1 MRAKGAGS
9 GRLAVAAAAAILA
22 SVLFAGKAAVADDK
36 GDKAGAISRSSG
48 DAVVHVRVVMK
59 YRIAVGGREI
69 RNGENEVEAVGTV
82 IDPAGLTVLS
92 NTNIDPTKAY
102 ADMLK
107 KSRPG
112 GEDPG
117 SIDIDGSFTDVRI
130 RLGDGSELPARVVLR
145 DKDLDLVFVRPS
157 EKPQKPLAF
166 VDLAKDGKPAM
177 LDELV
182 ILGRMGAIGGRAP
195 SASLFR
201 IEAVVRKPRSYYL
214 VDQNAVSGRLGSPA
228 FTLDGKVAGIL
239 LLRAMD
245 TQEGGTGPLEMVF
258 GGISRLGLYP
268 VILPAEEVASVAKQA
283 AEKGADGR

>member
-1 MRAKGAGS
+1 MGAGS
-9 GRLAVAAAAAILA
+9 GRAVATIAAALA
-22 SVLFAGKAAVADDK
+22 ALLFAGQAAVADDK
-36 GDKAGAISRSSG
+36 GEKAAAISRSLG
-48 DAVVHVRVVMK
+48 DAVVQVKVVMK

-69 RNGENEVEAVGTV
+69 RNGENEVEAIGTV
-82 IDPAGLTVLS
+82 IDASGLTVLS
-92 NTNIDPTKAY
+92 NTNVDPTKAY

-107 KSRPG
+107 KARPG

-117 SIDIDGSFTDVRI
+117 AIDIDGSFTDVRI
-130 RLGDGSELPARVVLR
+130 RFADGGELAAQVVLR
-145 DKDLDLVFVRPS
+145 DKDLDLVFVRPT
-157 EKPQKPLAF
+157 EKPQKPPVF
-166 VDLAKDGKPAM
+166 VDLSKEGKPAM
-177 LDELV
+177 LDKLV

-195 SASLFR
+195 AASIYR

-258 GGISRLGLYP
+258 GGMSRLGLYP
-268 VILPAEEVASVAKQA
+268 VILPADEVASVAKQA
-283 AEKGADGR
+283 AEKRADSK